1 MTFSQTLDHKIQ
13 KLNDLTSHEEQLY
26 TILNVYMELFPVL
39 DSYLFRYSPLGYLAE
54 GILAIVPSGL
64 IHIRDMRDDVRSLPI
79 IHSAIHE
86 RKAKYSSGIDFFKQT
101 NSKYM
106 VTAKNNSIAV
116 TPICIDSVVIG
127 YICTTEFKQ
136 KANIEKEM
144 LSRFTLF
151 GKSIG
156 KVFVRSANR
165 QPSQLLSRRELEVMR
180 RVSWG
185 ETTKEIASVLG
196 ISELTIQQYVQSA
209 VKKLGVQNR
218 LHAVAELIRKGILH

>member
-1 MTFSQTLDHKIQ
+1 MTFTQTLKHQIQ
-13 KLNDLTSHEEQLY
+13 ILDELTNHVEQLY
-26 TILNVYMELFPVL
+26 TILKLYMELFPVL

-54 GILAIVPSGL
+54 GILAIVPNGL
-64 IHIRDMRDDVRSLPI
+64 IHIRDMKDDIRSLPI

-86 RKAKYSSGIDFFKQT
+86 RKAKYSFGLDFFMQT

-106 VTAKNNSIAV
+106 VTAKNDSITV
-116 TPICIDSVVIG
+116 TPICVDSVVIG

-136 KANIEKEM
+136 MANIDQEM
-144 LSRFTLF
+144 LSNFTLF

-156 KVFVRSANR
+156 KVFMHSANR
-165 QPSQLLSRRELEVMR
+165 QSSQLLSRREMEVMR
-180 RVSWG
+180 RISWG
-185 ETTKEIASVLG
+185 ETTKEMASVLG

-218 LHAVAELIRKGILH
+218 VHAVAELIRKGILH

>member
-1 MTFSQTLDHKIQ
+1 MTFSQTLKHQIQ
-13 KLNDLTSHEEQLY
+13 KLEEITSHEEQLY
-26 TILNVYMELFPVL
+26 TILKLYMELFPVL
-39 DSYLFRYSPLGYLAE
+39 DSYLFRYSSLGYLAE
-54 GILAIVPSGL
+54 GIIAIVPSGF

-86 RKAKYSSGIDFFKQT
+86 RKAKYSYGIDFFKQT
-101 NSKYM
+101 NCKYM
-106 VTAKNNSIAV
+106 VTPKNNSIAV
-116 TPICIDSVVIG
+116 TPICVDSVVIG

-136 KANIEKEM
+136 TGNINKEM
-144 LSRFTLF
+144 LSYLTHF
-151 GKSIG
+151 GKLIG
-156 KVFVRSANR
+156 KVFVRSAKP

-180 RVSWG
+180 RISWG

-218 LHAVAELIRKGILH
+218 VHAAAELIRKGILQ